1 MIDRTSEPARHDPA
15 GPAAVVA
22 LVVGFLAL
30 TLGPVLGGID
40 HFPEKSI
47 DMDRNHVPVVR
58 TFAAEW
64 PSPDLVEYD
73 SATTPG
79 MHLLMAAVVRFV
91 GDSETMLQVLSVS
104 FGLLLV
110 LVACRFSS
118 RVVPLAVAVAC
129 TLPLALSPYTIGN
142 SIWVMTDNLSLA
154 LVAVTMGIA
163 IFRRPTIASSAV
175 SGVALVAAVLVRQ
188 INVWPSAMALV
199 AAAFGL
205 EAVRRRVPFRDRL
218 DDRVTAGPLVVLGC
232 FVLLAFATLAAFV
245 SAWGGLVP
253 PPFQPGGEGAATH
266 SGGLNPAVT
275 PYVLALVGVYAAPA
289 LLVLFPCW
297 REDPAIRRWA
307 VSGGLAGLVAAL
319 VLPSAP
325 GLDLGRVGGWLW
337 TLAAAGPVVLDR
349 SLVIVVGASFGGLA
363 LGGLLGLG
371 ARAGRLRAGWLL
383 VGFGASFLA
392 AYTANAQAFQRYFD
406 PPVLLV
412 LGWLLAT
419 CHGARTSGGLVS
431 GARISA
437 AGIACGAMQL
447 ALAVLTIYLR
457 IGRPPLEG

>member
-1 MIDRTSEPARHDPA
+1 MIGRTSEPARHAPA

-91 GDSETMLQVLSVS
+91 GDSETTLQVLSVS

-154 LVAVTMGIA
+154 LVAVTMGVA
-163 IFRRPTIASSAV
+163 IFQRPTIASSAV
-175 SGVALVAAVLVRQ
+175 SGVALVAAVLSEIHARC
-188 INVWPSAMALV
+188 ADGRLADV
-199 AAAFGL
+199 AA
-205 EAVRRRVPFRDRL
+205 VP
-218 DDRVTAGPLVVLGC
+218 AG
-232 FVLLAFATLAAFV
+232 TLAAKEAAV
-245 SAWGGLVP
+245 AGVP
-253 PPFQPGGEGAATH
+253 VMD
-266 SGGLNPAVT
+266 LDDVPAVDVA
-275 PYVLALVGVYAAPA
+275 VLQPDEMTLNVVEEAEGSTRLVSRGVAAVVGRSQRPVQPDLP
-289 LLVLFPCW
+289 LLKRVL
-297 REDPAIRRWA
+297 DKA
-307 VSGGLAGLVAAL
+307 VSIVLLGDGSDSDSYSAA
-319 VLPSAP
+319 S
-325 GLDLGRVGGWLW
+325 
-337 TLAAAGPVVLDR
+337 
-349 SLVIVVGASFGGLA
+349 VITDPEP
-363 LGGLLGLG
+363 LGG
-371 ARAGRLRAGWLL
+371 AVPVAMRC
-383 VGFGASFLA
+383 ASREEWEEA
-392 AYTANAQAFQRYFD
+392 A
-406 PPVLLV
+406 
-412 LGWLLAT
+412 
-419 CHGARTSGGLVS
+419 
-431 GARISA
+431 
-437 AGIACGAMQL
+437 
-447 ALAVLTIYLR
+447 
-457 IGRPPLEG
+457 E